1 MTILQRIKEKIMNDR
16 ITVDPNRM
24 GGEPCIR
31 NLRIPVATII
41 TMIAQGMTEIKI
53 LEYYPDLE
61 KEDIRE
67 ALNFAAESVRER
79 ELPITKTE

>member
-1 MTILQRIKEKIMNDR
+1 MYER
-16 ITVDPNRM
+16 ITINPNRM

-41 TMIAQGMTEIKI
+41 TMIAQGMTTEEI

-61 KEDIRE
+61 KEDVTE
-67 ALNFAAESVRER
+67 ALNFAAETVRER
-79 ELPITKTE
+79 EIPLTKTE

>member
-1 MTILQRIKEKIMNDR
+1 MYNR
-16 ITVDPNRM
+16 ITTDPQRM

-41 TMIAQGMTEIKI
+41 TMMAQGMTAEKI
-53 LEYYPDLE
+53 FEYYPDLE
-61 KEDIRE
+61 KEDIAE

-79 ELPITKTE
+79 ELPLTKAE

>member
-1 MTILQRIKEKIMNDR
+1 MMNDR

-41 TMIAQGMTEIKI
+41 TMIAQGMTEKKI

-61 KEDIRE
+61 KEDIKE
-67 ALNFAAESVRER
+67 ALNFAAESVREK
-79 ELPITKTE
+79 ELPLTKTE